1 MLFRKQILKLT
12 SMLLGILLC
21 TGLLASAQQITG
33 TVTGIATD
41 PSGAVLAGVKVQLK
55 NLQTNAT
62 RDVETD
68 GSGSYSIPFLPAAS
82 YSLSATASGFQT
94 HQVEKFVLQVGQ
106 TARLDI
112 PLKLGDV
119 TQTVSVSGD
128 AAMLQTESASVGSV
142 ITSKQIVDL
151 PLNGR
156 NFVQLAQLVPGVN
169 PGTPGSISVRRGR
182 GSIGETSSAFGGT
195 GMSANGA
202 RDTNNRFY
210 LDGVEFMDYDA
221 FTYPFALSVDS
232 LSEFRVET
240 STFSAEYGGSPGGQ
254 VSILTRRGTNQIRG
268 TLWEFNRNDAL
279 TQTYDAIA
287 KTSVAPPRLNR
298 NQYGA
303 NIGGPVFIPKLYDG
317 RNKTF
322 FFFNWESGRLASGA
336 AAGYRLVPPEAMRG
350 GDFSQVRD
358 SRTGAYYA
366 LTDPMGTGFANNRIP
381 VSRLSPQAIEFLK
394 YTPMPNA
401 SVGTQNFINTPIS
414 AVATQDN
421 YTYRLDHNLT
431 DRDALAFRYVW
442 NSTIEKGTPYWGND
456 ARDNNAKTQNLAGTW
471 TRMFTTNI
479 VNEARIGWNDMTEDE
494 IFGTTNRP
502 EFDIAGAMGIPLA
515 SRLPIDFG
523 PPSISIANG
532 RDGGFSVFDLQ
543 RQIGPRVRANAVYN
557 FNDILSIQKGS
568 HFIKVGVDFVH
579 RGFTFEQARNAR
591 GTFRFDGTYT
601 GSSLADF
608 MLGYVKYAEIN
619 PDHTDTDLKGLWQS
633 YFVQDDWKVTQN
645 LTVNLGIRYDYL
657 QPLFDSKGRM
667 TNIEQNGLFVT
678 NLVTPETA
686 AYPRMVRGDKNN
698 FGPRVGIAWRP
709 SFLKEGVIR
718 TGYGIYYNH
727 IHPNAPFAMTES
739 SQAKNSYQVD
749 GSVGGA
755 PTIFFNNPFANAG
768 APGLQ
773 LNAVPSNDPNYRD
786 AYIQQWNF
794 TVQQKIPAGFVLDAG
809 YVGSKS
815 TRLSVTLPAM
825 NRPFE
830 TVDPRTPG
838 LPSINARRPN
848 QNFARSIQG
857 DKSIGN
863 SNYHSLQLRATR
875 RLSSG
880 LNAMTAYT
888 WSKCI
893 SGPSD
898 IGADIGG
905 GSFIGSLVNIYDM
918 SGERSVCGFDV
929 TQRFVQSLVYDIPF
943 FSGSGPVMKALLGGW
958 QASTIVVGQSGFPG
972 EITYGVD
979 VTGTGV
985 TSRPDMVAG
994 QNPNLSGDER
1004 TYDRWFNTGA
1014 FQAPAYGSYGNAPRT
1029 GAIRLPGVFNVD
1041 FSVNK
1046 QFRFSES
1053 RRAEL
1058 RTEFYNLFNHYNIQP
1073 GSVDRNVRSVNFG
1086 KVGAGVQGLTTRVIQ
1101 VGVKFYF

>member
-1 MLFRKQILKLT
+1 MTLT
-12 SMLLGILLC
+12 SRLVCAALLSATLLH
-21 TGLLASAQQITG
+21 AQQITG

-41 PSGAVLAGVKVQLK
+41 KTGALVPGVAIKVTS
-55 NLQTNAT
+55 LQTNISRET
-62 RDVETD
+62 VTD
-68 GSGSYSIPFLPAAS
+68 GSGAFSVPFLPAAS
-82 YSLSATASGFQT
+82 YSLTATAKGFRT
-94 HQVEKFVLQVGQ
+94 FQVDTFVLQVGQ
-106 TARLDI
+106 TARVDI
-112 PLKLGDV
+112 ALELGDV
-119 TQTVSVSGD
+119 AQTLSVSGSTV
-128 AAMLQTESASVGSV
+128 ALQTESASVGAV
-142 ITSKQIVDL
+142 INAEKIVDL

-156 NFVQLAQLVPGVN
+156 NFIQLAQLIPGVN

-254 VSILTRRGTNQIRG
+254 VSILTRRGGNQFRG

-287 KTSVAPPRLNR
+287 KKDVTSPRLNR

-303 NIGGPVFIPKLYDG
+303 NIGGPVLFPKIYNG

-336 AAGYRLVPPEAMRG
+336 AASYRLVPPTAMRN
-350 GDFSQVRD
+350 GDFSALRD
-358 SRTGAYYA
+358 SRSGQP
-366 LTDPMGTGFANNRIP
+366 LTLRDPMSIGIVNNQIP
-381 VSRLSPQAIEFLK
+381 RSLLSPQAVAFLK
-394 YTPMPNA
+394 FTPEPNTQA
-401 SVGTQNFINTPIS
+401 GTQNFINTPKS

-421 YTYRLDHNLT
+421 FNYRLDHNLT
-431 DRDALAFRYVW
+431 QRDSLAFRYVR
-442 NSTIEKGTPYWGND
+442 NSTKEKGTPYWGND
-456 ARDNNAKTQNLAGTW
+456 VRDNDARTQNLAATW
-471 TRMFTTNI
+471 TRMFSSSI
-479 VNEARIGWNDMTEDE
+479 VNEMRFGWNDMTEDE
-494 IFGTTNRP
+494 IFGTTNNP
-502 EFDIAGAMGIPLA
+502 AFDIAGEMKLPLV
-515 SRLPIDFG
+515 SRLPVDFG

-532 RDGGFSVFDLQ
+532 LDGGYSVFDLQ

-557 FNDILSIQKGS
+557 FNDIMSIQRGK
-568 HFIKVGVDFVH
+568 HFLKIGADFVQ

-619 PDHTDTDLKGLWQS
+619 PDHTNTDLKALWQS
-633 YFVQDDWKVTQN
+633 YFVQDDWKITQN
-645 LTVNLGIRYDYL
+645 LTMNIGVRYDYL
-657 QPLFDSKGRM
+657 QPLFDSQGRM
-667 TNIEQNGLFVT
+667 ANIEQNGLYVT
-678 NLVTPETA
+678 KLVTPATA

-698 FGPRVGIAWRP
+698 FAPRIGLAWRP
-709 SFLKEGVIR
+709 SFVKEAVVR
-718 TGYGIYYNH
+718 MGYGIYYNH
-727 IHPNAPFAMTES
+727 IHPNAPFGMTES
-739 SQAKNSYQVD
+739 SQAKGSYQVD
-749 GSVGGA
+749 GA
-755 PTIFFNNPFANAG
+755 PAGRPTVFFNNPFVSAAS
-768 APGLQ
+768 PTVQ

-794 TVQQKIPAGFVLDAG
+794 TIQKKTVGGFVIDAG
-809 YVGSKS
+809 YVASKS

-825 NRPFE
+825 NRPE
-830 TVDPRTPG
+830 VLVDPRTPG
-838 LPSINARRPN
+838 LASINARRPN
-848 QNFARSIQG
+848 TAFARSIQG

-863 SNYHSLQLRATR
+863 SNYHSLQLRADR
-875 RLSSG
+875 RMGRG

-905 GSFIGSLVNIYDM
+905 GSFIGTMQNIYNM
-918 SGERSVCGFDV
+918 AGERSLCGFDV

-943 FSGSGPVMKALLGGW
+943 FSGAPAVMKTLLGGW
-958 QASTIVVGQSGFPG
+958 QASSIIVAQSGFPG
-972 EITYGVD
+972 DVAFGVD
-979 VTGTGV
+979 TTGTGV
-985 TSRPDMVAG
+985 GSRPDVVAG
-994 QNPNLSGDER
+994 RVANLDPSER
-1004 TYDRWFNTGA
+1004 TYQRWFNTSA
-1014 FQAPAYGSYGNAPRT
+1014 FAEPAFGKYGNAPRT
-1029 GAIRLPGVFNVD
+1029 GAIRLPGLVNVD

-1046 QFRFSES
+1046 QFRMGET

-1073 GSVDRNVRSVNFG
+1073 GSVDRGIRSVNFG
-1086 KVGAGVQGLTTRVIQ
+1086 KVGAGLQGQTIRVIQ
-1101 VGVKFYF
+1101 LGAKFYF